1 MVEASLVNLA
11 ELGVLIVGVVIALQ
25 QLNDLKHTR
34 EMELETRQAQLF
46 SVLIERMDNVE
57 WWRHYLNIRDLPG
70 KTYDEVEEIIRE
82 DPDVYGGF
90 MSILAFLNHVGW
102 LVRKGLI
109 DIQVIRETL
118 RIVVIRVHENTRPI
132 LDEYEKRTGT
142 SQRYIHLEYLYD
154 ALKESYYQDL
164 HNYREHVLNI

>member
-11 ELGVLIVGVVIALQ
+11 ELVVLIVGVAIALQ

-46 SVLIERMDNVE
+46 SVLMERMDNVE
-57 WWRHYLNIRDLPG
+57 WWRHYMNIRDAHG
-70 KTYDEVEEIIRE
+70 TTYEEWQEKARE

-90 MSILAFLNHVGW
+90 MSILSFLNHVGW

-132 LDEYEKRTGT
+132 LDEYEKVTGT
-142 SQRYIHLEYLYD
+142 RQRFLHLEYLYD
-154 ALKESYYQDL
+154 SLKKSYYQDL
-164 HNYREHVLNI
+164 QDYKEHVLNT